1 MLQFR
6 FGTCRSQNFEFQN
19 HIYKYHKSACLIEMC
34 IAEFFFSIL
43 WGWWTGEQPQ
53 EDLAKF
59 GYRSEGKITIF
70 ETLNFLIPYIGD
82 MQELMV

>member
-1 MLQFR
+1 
-6 FGTCRSQNFEFQN
+6 
-19 HIYKYHKSACLIEMC
+19 MC

-82 MQELMV
+82 VQELMV